1 MVTSKGKYLVFLI
14 FVTDYLDYYDW
25 PVGFYDDC
33 YSLELEGS
41 KCNQVHQGL
50 MFDAIGFLRSDK
62 LLGHLSMQATEAFE
76 SKLLNDFKLASF
88 TRLMFCA
95 N

>member
-33 YSLELEGS
+33 YSLELEGR
-41 KCNQVHQGL
+41 K
-50 MFDAIGFLRSDK
+50 
-62 LLGHLSMQATEAFE
+62 
-76 SKLLNDFKLASF
+76 
-88 TRLMFCA
+88 
-95 N
+95 

>member
-41 KCNQVHQGL
+41 KCN
-50 MFDAIGFLRSDK
+50 
-62 LLGHLSMQATEAFE
+62 
-76 SKLLNDFKLASF
+76 
-88 TRLMFCA
+88 
-95 N
+95 